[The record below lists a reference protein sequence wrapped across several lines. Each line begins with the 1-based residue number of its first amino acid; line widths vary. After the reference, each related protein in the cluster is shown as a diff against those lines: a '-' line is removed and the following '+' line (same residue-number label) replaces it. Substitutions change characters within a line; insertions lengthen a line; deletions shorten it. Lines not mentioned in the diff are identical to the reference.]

1 MASATNPSHSEPG
14 AAGTDDA
21 AAVRYAPPR
30 FNLILDAVMV
40 IAVAITSFVFLNR
53 PLDTQHLV
61 IIGASDRGIATGF
74 HGAEI
79 SQADGR
85 PFRWTTAE
93 ATVRLP
99 AHGVTD
105 HLLMLR
111 LAAPTGVAPSM
122 PQAVAVD
129 LNRTHLATL
138 PVLPAPRVYRL
149 LAPRRW
155 NCTSS
160 LVQTHC
166 ARNSCRSMRMM
177 SLLCIVL

>member
-1 MASATNPSHSEPG
+1 MASATDPSRSEPG
-14 AAGTDDA
+14 DARRDDVAAM
-21 AAVRYAPPR
+21 RYALPR
-30 FNLILDAVMV
+30 FNLILDAVIV

-53 PLDTQHLV
+53 PLDMQRLV

-79 SQADGR
+79 GQADGR

-99 AHGVTD
+99 AHGTTD
-105 HLLMLR
+105 HLLALR
-111 LAAPTGVAPSM
+111 LAAPTGVAPSV

-160 LVQTHC
+160 TLSSVILGFGNVSPLGYST
-166 ARNSCRSMRMM
+166 RWR
-177 SLLCIVL
+177 